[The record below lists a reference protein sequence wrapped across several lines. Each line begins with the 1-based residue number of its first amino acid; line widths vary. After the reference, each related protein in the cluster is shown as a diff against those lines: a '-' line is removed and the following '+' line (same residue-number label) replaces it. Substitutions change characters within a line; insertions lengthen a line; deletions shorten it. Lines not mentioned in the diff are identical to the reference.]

1 MIRCPDSVPPERR
14 EVYGGEF
21 SLGRDASN
29 NWVIPDPRKH
39 ISKKHCSVIYTDGG
53 WEIQDSSS
61 NGTFLNQETEAIGKG
76 GTRKLRHRDRIRFDE
91 YEIDVLIDDDVRELA
106 PAPARPTRQEE
117 AWGDPPSQGGF
128 AANPDPLGG
137 DSVFSPIAPESSWN
151 PGRGEQPGPSHGR
164 ETLGA
169 GTDPFWEASVFPAD
183 FDARELMEGPTQP
196 DNAPALQGAFRPVR
210 SNPSEPVRPPMPP
223 QPDPPDPW
231 ASDQK
236 ALLPE
241 NWNKSITGPGKR
253 GVPASPPRPSPPQHR
268 PAPERGGVE
277 RPTPPPPAEPGERQ
291 LHPATIAM
299 PSQRR
304 AADSGAKPAA
314 SRQPVDSGDRQGNL
328 LAAFLRGLGF
338 EGMSLP
344 NPEWTL
350 ERIGAAA
357 RATVSGL
364 RQILIARARIKDEFR
379 INRTVIVPAGNN
391 PLKFSLDD
399 DDALRMLLGI
409 DHRGS
414 MKPDA
419 AIAEAFSDL
428 RLHELATISAM
439 QKAVRKLLEQFA
451 PEDFERQTPNGTL
464 QLGAQR
470 KAKAWDLF
478 VQRHRS
484 VSKALEDDFDSV
496 FGKEFARAYE
506 AVVKEAAMKQSASH
520 GAPQ

>member
-1 MIRCPDSVPPERR
+1 MRLTLVMIRCPDSVPPERR

-21 SLGRDASN
+21 TLGRDASN

-39 ISKKHCSVIYTDGG
+39 ISKKHCSVVYNEGA
-53 WEIQDSSS
+53 WEIEDSSS

-76 GTRKLRHRDRIRFDE
+76 GTRKLRNRDRIRFDE
-91 YEIDVLIDDDVRELA
+91 YEIDVLIDDDVEGMA
-106 PAPARPTRQEE
+106 SAPARAPRKGE
-117 AWGDPPSQGGF
+117 AWGELPSQGSF
-128 AANPDPLGG
+128 AADPDPFEGE
-137 DSVFSPIAPESSWN
+137 SVFPQITPESSWK
-151 PGRGEQPGPSHGR
+151 PRKGEQSATSHGR
-164 ETLGA
+164 ESVIA
-169 GTDPFWEASVFPAD
+169 DADPFREDSVFPPD
-183 FDARELMEGPTQP
+183 FDSRELMEGPTQP

-210 SNPSEPVRPPMPP
+210 SDPGEPVRQPVPPEAESAGA
-223 QPDPPDPW
+223 W
-231 ASDQK
+231 ASDRGGG
-236 ALLPE
+236 LPE
-241 NWNKSITGPGKR
+241 NWNKSITGPRKKAVPAPSVPPR
-253 GVPASPPRPSPPQHR
+253 PPAPQLRSAPERRPVEQPAPASP
-268 PAPERGGVE
+268 
-277 RPTPPPPAEPGERQ
+277 AESDDRQ

-299 PSQRR
+299 PASPRR
-304 AADSGAKPAA
+304 PADPA
-314 SRQPVDSGDRQGNL
+314 GDRQGNL
-328 LAAFLRGLGF
+328 LVAFLRGLGF
-338 EGMSLP
+338 EGLTLS

-350 ERIGAAA
+350 ERVGAAA

-364 RQILIARARIKDEFR
+364 RQILMARARIKDEFR
-379 INRTVIVPAGNN
+379 INRTVIVPTGNN

-470 KAKAWDLF
+470 KAKAWDIF